1 VNNLIIIIIIII
13 VIMSL
18 AQQYTLFSSFFHFN
32 LTWLMMTNVMLQ
44 FTCFHILISNKLAGT
59 GSS

>member
-1 VNNLIIIIIIII
+1 
-13 VIMSL
+13 MSL